1 MKEFTKKL
9 LSVPT
14 VAVLAAVIVTMLA
27 TNPLGWFSPSVDAQ
41 NVRPAF
47 RDHSLFFGDG
57 TTGTDEAIFC
67 GVQIGKGYTLHVSGT
82 ASGTPGSFIINF
94 RDGDAMGFEVP
105 AGSTYSTTHDLGG
118 VPFVDDIV
126 KITRTGGVN
135 SMMVS
140 VQVSQGA
147 VDPFAESLDF
157 EPNVHDNFCTRSVV
171 GGSAGSGESGNTSAK
186 AIFPAP

>member
-47 RDHSLFFGDG
+47 RDHSLFF
-57 TTGTDEAIFC
+57 TGSSPADEAIFC

-126 KITRTGGVN
+126 RITRTGGVN

-147 VDPFAESLDF
+147 VDPFDETLDF
-157 EPNVHDNFCTRSVV
+157 APAEKDNFCTRSVV